1 MKTLVYLIGSA
12 SLVLMTA
19 CGSARAMPVDLKSD
33 NAPLLS
39 TPVPADATSE
49 PIAPPAADQP
59 SPVAQNMVDLS
70 REDLSRIL
78 MISIDQIA
86 IAKVEPVTWPDASL
100 GCPKMGVMYIQT
112 TTPGYII
119 QLKANDKTY
128 RYNTDTIDR
137 VILCNDTTLPEF
149 PITPG
154 GILDGKPWMPAD

>member
-1 MKTLVYLIGSA
+1 
-12 SLVLMTA
+12 
-19 CGSARAMPVDLKSD
+19 
-33 NAPLLS
+33 
-39 TPVPADATSE
+39 
-49 PIAPPAADQP
+49 
-59 SPVAQNMVDLS
+59 MVDLS